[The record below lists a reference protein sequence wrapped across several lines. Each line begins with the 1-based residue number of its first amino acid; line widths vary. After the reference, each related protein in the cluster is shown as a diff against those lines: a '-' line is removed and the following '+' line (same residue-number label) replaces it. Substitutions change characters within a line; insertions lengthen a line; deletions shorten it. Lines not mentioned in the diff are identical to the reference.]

1 MLERAL
7 KGLAER
13 HNHIEEEQS
22 MSTTTEGA
30 TLARTFFGCFLLAC
44 AVCLAAPARG
54 GEFPERPVRL
64 IIPFPPGGASDF
76 GGRLV
81 AAGLS
86 DILGQQFVVDNRGG
100 ASGLIATEIVVRSH
114 PDGYTLFLGNVNT
127 MAINPH
133 IQNMKVDPIKDL
145 VAIAPVASIPTVICA
160 HNSVTGNTLKEYLN
174 DALRAKRE
182 IRYGTATLSSPG
194 RFIMTAFLKSLGIK
208 ILEVPYNGAGPATT
222 ALLAGEMEILPVTVA
237 SIAGLVKAGKL
248 KALAVTQKSR
258 VALLPDVP
266 TMPELGY
273 PDIVMGQWNG
283 VFAPVGLPRPVVAKL
298 HKAITSTMKQEQTI
312 QRLNTAAAEAVFSKS
327 PEEYASYVRA
337 ENVRWGKIIRASGI
351 TMGK

>member
-1 MLERAL
+1 MTMM
-7 KGLAER
+7 
-13 HNHIEEEQS
+13 QS
-22 MSTTTEGA
+22 F
-30 TLARTFFGCFLLAC
+30 LRCFLLTC
-44 AVCLAAPARG
+44 ALCYAAAAPG
-54 GEFPERPVRL
+54 GEYPERPVRL
-64 IIPFPPGGASDF
+64 IIPFAPGGASDF

-86 DILGQQFVVDNRGG
+86 EILGQQFVVDNRGG
-100 ASGLIATEIVVRSH
+100 ASGLIATEIAVRSH

-133 IQNMKVDPIKDL
+133 IQKMKVDPVKDL

-160 HNSVTGNTLKEYLN
+160 HVSVTGNTLKEYLG
-174 DALRAKRE
+174 DAVRTKRE

-194 RFIMTAFLKSLGIK
+194 RFIMTAFLKSLGIQ

-258 VALLPDVP
+258 VPLLPDVP

-283 VFAPVGLPRPVVAKL
+283 VFGPAALPRSVVVKL

-312 QRLNTAAAEAVFSKS
+312 QRLNTAAAEAVFSPS
-327 PEEYASYVRA
+327 PAEYAAYVRG
-337 ENVRWGKIIRASGI
+337 ENIRWGKIIRASGI